1 MANTIKHSAILL
13 LTLAGFTLP
22 LPALTAWSTDPAAPT
37 PVCTEEYRQYDPRI
51 VAVDGGFVVSWN
63 DTRRENAFL
72 DVYAQKLDID
82 GETLWPE
89 NGRVIAEGPAGS
101 LVYQWQLSTGLADD
115 GAGGALIAWN
125 DFYAPYYSYFQGFVT
140 RAASDA
146 TVAWGDP
153 GELIQPPDTAVP
165 MMANPLG
172 LNQLSTEWDIAADS
186 EGGLFV
192 PVPGIPHSIARFAHD
207 GEQRT
212 GWYTAAGESAAQ
224 YLRLVPSV
232 EAGEDDAVMVV
243 WVDNVSLSD
252 DTILARKLLDPET
265 DWPAQPDTLLSAWG
279 EQPVQIDD
287 DPATSEPE
295 TIANVCR
302 LAAVPDGAG
311 GVIAAWVDDRVRPDT
326 AYFRVYA
333 QRIDAQG
340 NPLWPEG
347 GVEVSGDVMTYGC
360 YWWME
365 MHAVADGAGGV
376 VIAWNEIDGTS
387 RLLRAQRL
395 DSNGNP
401 LWAPGGVVLDVDS
414 YAGNTILGVVR
425 SSDGN
430 FITLNHLSTVTN
442 VRPGALMTQKLGA
455 VDGEPMWGD
464 GRLAFE
470 GCFSNYNS
478 NAGIAPDGAG
488 GAVITFEACDN
499 NIYASRTEVRAD
511 LTVNKVMAPR
521 MLREDKPVSVRILV
535 GNSGEADVTGS
546 YSIGL
551 YLDGDLLKETEV
563 NDIPAAGTETTINLT
578 GVRITDPSPG
588 SHTLEAVV
596 DIYEEIP
603 EMHED
608 NNTASINVR
617 VK

>member
-1 MANTIKHSAILL
+1 
-13 LTLAGFTLP
+13 
-22 LPALTAWSTDPAAPT
+22 
-37 PVCTEEYRQYDPRI
+37 

-63 DTRRENAFL
+63 DTRRDNAFL

-89 NGRVIAEGPAGS
+89 SGRVIAEGPAGS

-153 GELIQPPDTAVP
+153 GEPIQSSDTAVP
-165 MMANPLG
+165 MLANPLG
-172 LNQLSTEWDIAADS
+172 LNQLSTVWGIAADS
-186 EGGLFV
+186 EGGVFV
-192 PVPGIPHSIARFAHD
+192 PVPGIPHAIARFAAD
-207 GEQRT
+207 GRQRSD
-212 GWYTAAGESAAQ
+212 WYSVTGESSSQ

-232 EAGEDDAVMVV
+232 EAGEDDAVMMV

-252 DTILARKLLDPET
+252 DNILARKLVDPEAE
-265 DWPAQPDTLLSAWG
+265 WPAAPDTLLSAWG
-279 EQPVQIDD
+279 DEPVQIDD
-287 DPATSEPE
+287 DPATTDPA

-302 LAAVPDGAG
+302 MAAVPDGSG
-311 GVIAAWVDDRVRPDT
+311 GVIVAWVDDRVRPDT

-333 QRIDAQG
+333 QRVDAQG

-347 GVEVSGDVMTYGC
+347 GVEVSGDVMTYTC

-365 MHAVADGAGGV
+365 MHAVADGEGGV
-376 VIAWNEIDGTS
+376 VIGWNELEDTS

-401 LWAPGGVVLDVDS
+401 LWAPGGVVLDVDT

-430 FITLNHLSTVTN
+430 FITLNHFSTVTN
-442 VRPGALMTQKLGA
+442 VRPGALVTQKLGA
-455 VDGEPMWGD
+455 ADGELMWDD
-464 GRLAFE
+464 GQLAFE

-478 NAGIAPDGAG
+478 NAAIVSDGDG
-488 GAVITFEACDN
+488 GAVIVFEACDN
-499 NIYASRTEVRAD
+499 NIYASRTAARSD
-511 LTVNKVMAPR
+511 LTVNRIMAPR
-521 MLREDKPVSVRILV
+521 MLREDKPVTVRVLV
-535 GNSGEADVTGS
+535 ANNGEADVSGS

-551 YLDGDLLKETEV
+551 YLDGDLLKETELS
-563 NDIPAAGTETTINLT
+563 DIPAAGAETTVNLT
-578 GVRITDPSPG
+578 GVRIQDSSPG

-596 DIYEEIP
+596 DIYAEIP
-603 EMHED
+603 EMNED
-608 NNTASINVR
+608 NNSASINVR
-617 VK
+617 IK